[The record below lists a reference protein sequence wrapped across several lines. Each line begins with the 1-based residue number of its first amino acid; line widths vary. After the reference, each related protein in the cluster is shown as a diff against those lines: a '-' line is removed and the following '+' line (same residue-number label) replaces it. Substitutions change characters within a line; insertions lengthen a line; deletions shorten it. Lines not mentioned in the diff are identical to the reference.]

1 MRDIQIAS
9 LLTAAALM
17 AAGCSDQILES
28 KLVDA
33 ERRAQQAE
41 RQLTELSAKL
51 DSGYI
56 HLVAEHNANFAHW
69 ERQAEIAAACE
80 YLFPLCPEAVVL
92 PGREAQA
99 AGHGGGG
106 ARFWALVA
114 AKLAALAAATA
125 AAVVALRVGLLKL
138 AMPAAAELDQARVT
152 IAEAR
157 EAIRWAQAEEE
168 EARKRAEQLRA
179 EVIPQLEAQRENT
192 AKHLKAG
199 KAQLAQIRAQAEAA
213 QREAERLE
221 AGKAASAAA
230 LAAAFGKPKR

>member
-1 MRDIQIAS
+1 MRV
-9 LLTAAALM
+9 AAILAAGLM
-17 AAGCSDQILES
+17 LAGCSDPILES
-28 KLVDA
+28 KLAAA
-33 ERRAQQAE
+33 EKRAEQAE
-41 RQLTELSAKL
+41 RQMTELSAKL

-56 HLVAEHNANFAHW
+56 HLVAEHNAEFAHW
-69 ERQAEIAAACE
+69 ERQAEIAAACD

-125 AAVVALRVGLLKL
+125 AAVVTLRVGLLKFAL
-138 AMPAAAELDQARVT
+138 PAAAELDQARVT

-157 EAIRWAQAEEE
+157 ESIGWAQAEEE

-179 EVIPQLEAQRENT
+179 ELKQLEAQRANT
-192 AKHLKAG
+192 AQNLEAG
-199 KAQLAQIRAQAEAA
+199 KAQLAQIQAELAAA
-213 QREAERLE
+213 QLEAERLE
-221 AGKAASAAA
+221 AGKAASTAA